1 MEGGDAA
8 ISGLE
13 PLAASG
19 VQVYL
24 DDFGTGYSSLT
35 RLARLP
41 LAGIKLDRGFV
52 SRATGERDRRIIEAA
67 LSIGRAAELGVVAEG
82 VETEDQLELLRAA
95 GCCFVQG
102 FLLGR
107 PAPPEQLAARLT

>member
-1 MEGGDAA
+1 MPRSPASRRS
-8 ISGLE
+8 SG
-13 PLAASG
+13 SG

-52 SRATGERDRRIIEAA
+52 ARAAGERDRRIIEAA
-67 LSIGRAAELGVVAEG
+67 LSIGRAAELAGRRRGRRDRGRSSSCCAPA
-82 VETEDQLELLRAA
+82 AA
-95 GCCFVQG
+95 GFVQG
-102 FLLGR
+102 YLLGR
-107 PAPPEQLAARLT
+107 PAPPEQVAAQLTG